1 MSKVFRN
8 ATARDIIND
17 PQCDKESIPVF
28 GRFLFYNEL
37 GILFG
42 DTNSCKSI
50 LSVDIGISFTYG
62 INFWN
67 NPEMSKVLEGAEC
80 YYYDLEQ
87 SDRQFGRRYRN
98 APFSDD
104 RFHRVSFPA
113 FKYGMAGVDEL
124 IEVMKENMKRGVP
137 NLQVLDNAQCIL
149 SHNFSPTKCKYM
161 MQHLKLLK
169 EINPDLTILLVAHTT
184 KRNLCKELNQ
194 NSLAGSKVL
203 ANYADSIFAI
213 SESAVDSS
221 LRYIKQIKSREVAK
235 ADEVALCEIC
245 EAPYLH
251 LEFEE
256 MACEKDHLK
265 NTEAGRLS
273 KVDDFM
279 RARINAL
286 TSIGKSVRDIADELG
301 LSKSHV
307 HRIQSG
313 QA

>member
-8 ATARDIIND
+8 ASARDIISD
-17 PQCDKESIPVF
+17 PKCVTEAIPVF

-50 LSVDIGISFTYG
+50 LSVDIGISYTYG

-67 NPEMSKVLEGAEC
+67 NPEMSKVMEGAEC

-87 SDRQFGRRYRN
+87 SDRQFGRRYHN

-104 RFHRVSFPA
+104 RFHRVSFPS
-113 FKYGMAGVDEL
+113 FKYGMADVDDL
-124 IEVMKENMKRGVP
+124 LEVMKENM
-137 NLQVLDNAQCIL
+137 VLGLPELMVIDNAQTIL

-184 KRNLCKELNQ
+184 KRNLCRELNQ

-213 SESAVDSS
+213 SESAVDPG
-221 LRYIKQIKSREVAK
+221 LRYIKQIKSREVEK
-235 ADEVALCEIC
+235 TNEVAICEIC
-245 EAPYLH
+245 AEPYVH

-256 MACEKDHLK
+256 MGCEKDHLK
-265 NTEAGRLS
+265 NAEAGRLS

-279 RARINAL
+279 RNRIDEL
-286 TSIGKSVRDIADELG
+286 TTRGKSVRDIADELG
-301 LSKSHV
+301 ISKSHV
-307 HRIQSG
+307 QRIQTG
-313 QA
+313 QS